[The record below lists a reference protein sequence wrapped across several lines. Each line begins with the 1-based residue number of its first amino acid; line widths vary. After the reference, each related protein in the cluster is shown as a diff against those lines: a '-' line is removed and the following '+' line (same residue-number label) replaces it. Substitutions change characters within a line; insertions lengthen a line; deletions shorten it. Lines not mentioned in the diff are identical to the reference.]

1 MNSHVDN
8 VLLDEIVPRLR
19 HMIPHQ
25 VSFVGAEDAEEL
37 LQDATLI
44 AARLLASARANGKQV
59 TPGNIAYY
67 TMLHIR
73 CGRRS
78 HSAGRSDVMGTRTQ
92 IVGNSRVTSL
102 AAPIPAEEQSLDDP
116 MTLGDVLASD
126 AEDPSETAARNLDW
140 QALVA
145 TLDEKALAV
154 LHCLADEVRLQEVAT
169 RHGVCRSTVQSWR
182 NQLTELVRSFMGA
195 DVLHMIQRTPRWRE
209 NLTAMREQMACRMD
223 RRMTA

>member
-1 MNSHVDN
+1 MSSLADT
-8 VLLDEIVPRLR
+8 VLIDEIVPRLH
-19 HMIPHQ
+19 HMIPHH

-37 LQDATLI
+37 LQDGTLI
-44 AARLLASARANGKQV
+44 AARLLASARANGKTV

-67 TMLHIR
+67 TMLHLR

-78 HSAGRSDVMGTRTQ
+78 HSASRSDAMGTRTQ

-140 QALVA
+140 QALIA

-154 LHCLADEVRLQEVAT
+154 LHCMADDIRLQEVAT
-169 RHGVCRSTVQSWR
+169 RHGVCRTTVQGWR

-195 DVLHMIQRTPRWRE
+195 DVLRLIQRTPRWRE
-209 NLTAMREQMACRMD
+209 NLFALREQMACRLD
-223 RRMTA
+223 RRTA

>member
-1 MNSHVDN
+1 M
-8 VLLDEIVPRLR
+8 LTDEIVPRLR
-19 HMIPHQ
+19 NTIPHQ
-25 VSFVGAEDAEEL
+25 VAFVGAEDAEEV
-37 LQDATLI
+37 LQDATLM
-44 AARLLASARANGKQV
+44 AARILARAQAKGKTV
-59 TPGNIAYY
+59 TAGNVAYY
-67 TMLHIR
+67 ALLHAR
-73 CGRRS
+73 SGRRS

-102 AAPIPAEEQSLDDP
+102 EAPLAPDDEFP
-116 MTLGDVLASD
+116 DDTCSLGDVLASE

-154 LHCLADEVRLQEVAT
+154 LHCMADDVRLQEVAT

-182 NQLTELVRSFMGA
+182 NQLTELVRTFMGA
-195 DVLHMIQRTPRWRE
+195 DVLHLIQRTPQWRE

>member
-1 MNSHVDN
+1 MSSHADT
-8 VLLDEIVPRLR
+8 VLIDEIVPRLR

-25 VSFVGAEDAEEL
+25 VSFVGAEDAEEV
-37 LQDATLI
+37 LQDATLM
-44 AARLLASARANGKQV
+44 AARLLARARANGKQV

-67 TMLHIR
+67 TMLHLR

-78 HSAGRSDVMGTRTQ
+78 HSAGRSDAMGTRTQ

-102 AAPIPAEEQSLDDP
+102 AAPLPAPDDALDEP
-116 MTLGDVLASD
+116 LTLGDVLASD

-145 TLDEKALAV
+145 TLDERALAV
-154 LHCLADEVRLQEVAT
+154 LHCMADDVRLQEMAT

-182 NQLTELVRSFMGA
+182 NDLTELVRTFMGA
-195 DVLHMIQRTPRWRE
+195 DVLRLIQRTPRWRE
-209 NLTAMREQMACRMD
+209 NLAALREQVACRMD
-223 RRMTA
+223 RRMA